1 MRQKKRITGVRSP
14 PKSAAN
20 IILVRSEERPF
31 RFFLCVRHMATKVVK
46 FGGSSLADAK
56 QIQKAAAIIKADP
69 ERRYVVPSAPGKRF
83 SDDIKVTDMLY
94 TCYDL
99 AEQGLDFSDA
109 LDAIQARYNDIIAGL
124 GRDFSWQAEFSEIAD
139 NFKKRAGKDYAAS
152 RGEYLNGKVIAA
164 YLGFPF
170 VDAAEV
176 IFFQP
181 DGSLND
187 EKTEKVLRERLSG
200 LENAVIPGF
209 YGCGAD
215 GYVKTFSRGGSD
227 VTGSIVAG
235 AVKASLYEN
244 WTDVSGFLVAD
255 PRIVDDP
262 AVIRTITYT
271 ELREL
276 SYMGASVLHEA
287 AIFPVRSAG
296 IPINIRNTNAP
307 DEPGTMIVPDS
318 TDEELSAYTITGI
331 AGKKDFTSINIHKDL
346 MNSQIGFCRDVLNV
360 LSEHQIP
367 LEHMPSSID
376 SMTVIVDSAH
386 LNGLEDE
393 IRTEIIK
400 AVQPDSIETED
411 GIALIAVVG
420 RGMCR
425 TRGVAARIFAALAHA
440 HINVRMID
448 QGSSELNVIVA
459 VKETDFEQAI
469 RCIYEMFVNSVA

>member
-1 MRQKKRITGVRSP
+1 MRQKKRITGVRSSP
-14 PKSAAN
+14 ESAAN

-109 LDAIQARYNDIIAGL
+109 LDAIQARYNDIISGL
-124 GRDFSWQAEFSEIAD
+124 GMDFSLQAEFSEIAE

-307 DEPGTMIVPDS
+307 DEPGTC
-318 TDEELSAYTITGI
+318 LLYT
-331 AGKKDFTSINIHKDL
+331 SP
-346 MNSQIGFCRDVLNV
+346 SPRD
-360 LSEHQIP
+360 
-367 LEHMPSSID
+367 
-376 SMTVIVDSAH
+376 
-386 LNGLEDE
+386 
-393 IRTEIIK
+393 
-400 AVQPDSIETED
+400 
-411 GIALIAVVG
+411 
-420 RGMCR
+420 
-425 TRGVAARIFAALAHA
+425 
-440 HINVRMID
+440 
-448 QGSSELNVIVA
+448 
-459 VKETDFEQAI
+459 
-469 RCIYEMFVNSVA
+469 

>member
-109 LDAIQARYNDIIAGL
+109 LDAIQARYNDIISGL
-124 GRDFSWQAEFSEIAD
+124 GMDFSLQAEFSEIAE

-331 AGKKDFTSINIHKDL
+331 AGKKDFTS

>member
-1 MRQKKRITGVRSP
+1 MK
-14 PKSAAN
+14 
-20 IILVRSEERPF
+20 
-31 RFFLCVRHMATKVVK
+31 KVVK

-109 LDAIQARYNDIIAGL
+109 LDAIQARYNDIISGL
-124 GRDFSWQAEFSEIAD
+124 GMDFSLQAEFSEIAE

-307 DEPGTMIVPDS
+307 DEPGTMIVPNS

-331 AGKKDFTSINIHKDL
+331 AGKKGFCSVNIEKDM
-346 MNSQIGFCRDVLNV
+346 MNSEIGFGRKVLQAFEENGI
-360 LSEHQIP
+360 SFEHV
-367 LEHMPSSID
+367 PSGID
-376 SMTVIVDSAH
+376 TMTVFVH
-386 LNGLEDE
+386 QDE
-393 IRTEIIK
+393 FMHKEQKVVAGIHRL
-400 AVQPDSIETED
+400 ANPDTIDIESD
-411 GIALIAVVG
+411 LALIAVVG
-420 RGMCR
+420 RGMKS
-425 TRGVAARIFAALAHA
+425 TRGTAGRIFSALAHKN
-440 HINVRMID
+440 INVKMID
-448 QGSSELNVIVA
+448 QGSSELNIIIGVA
-459 VKETDFEQAI
+459 NEDFETAIQAI
-469 RCIYEMFVNSVA
+469 YDIFVITRL